1 MGVEKR
7 VIHTGRYALPLLIL
21 AVGAA
26 ALWPVRHALTA
37 ETIAALSPRQTFWRH
52 RSWWG
57 CTPSRA
63 SRSAFR
69 CPP

>member
-1 MGVEKR
+1 MGVGKR

-37 ETIAALSPRQTFWRH
+37 
-52 RSWWG
+52 
-57 CTPSRA
+57 
-63 SRSAFR
+63 
-69 CPP
+69 